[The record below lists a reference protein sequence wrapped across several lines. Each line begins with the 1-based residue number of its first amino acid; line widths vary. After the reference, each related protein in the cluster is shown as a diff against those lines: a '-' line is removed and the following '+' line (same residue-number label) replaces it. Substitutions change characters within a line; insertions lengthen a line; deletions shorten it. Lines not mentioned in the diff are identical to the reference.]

1 MSTAQLQIN
10 ARANA
15 VLLVGTALTSA
26 IVVGALAAWDPRVA
40 VAACAGV
47 IAIPVAV
54 LRPRLVVYLLLLTI
68 FASAFTVGGVTL
80 NRLAAP
86 LAVIAVISVLLQSRP
101 RVQFSRLTLAAITGY
116 AMLALASLA
125 WTVNVG
131 ATVNSLASLSISLAY
146 MGAFALL
153 VRDGGDV
160 RTLFWVGAV
169 CSIALG
175 LWWAASYALG
185 VSRYANAAGDPNFI
199 AALQVVALLMVL
211 ALASHAR
218 TPARRVSLYLAVAII
233 AGSIVATL
241 SRGGLVALL
250 VAVILIAVTPASLLF
265 GSRRRKFALMFSVAG
280 GLALL
285 LAFAWGDLSSRF
297 AQGLNE
303 PGVAA
308 GRGDLDLA
316 AIHGFQD
323 HPVLGL
329 GFGGFMPSS
338 LGLLRTTPGVQLA
351 VHLRCLAPNSA
362 EYLRSAGTFC
372 TGQPVHDAYLESL
385 VELGIPGLL
394 LFVGILGAT
403 GVSLIRTARRA
414 SQGGDPFIAS
424 TSVALAVG
432 LAGLAVASF
441 ALSTETSRA
450 TWMIVGLSLALP
462 GMLPSPGSSRNHVS
476 VRG

>member
-15 VLLVGTALTSA
+15 VLLVGAALASA

-86 LAVIAVISVLLQSRP
+86 LAVIALISQLLQSRLRLQP
-101 RVQFSRLTLAAITGY
+101 FGLTLAAITGY
-116 AMLALASLA
+116 ALLALASLA
-125 WTVNVG
+125 WTVSV
-131 ATVNSLASLSISLAY
+131 ASTLNSLASLSISLAY

-153 VRDGGDV
+153 VRDRADV
-160 RTLFWVGAV
+160 RALFWVAAL
-169 CSIALG
+169 CAIALG

-185 VSRYANAAGDPNFI
+185 VSRYANLAGDPNFI
-199 AALQVVALLMVL
+199 AALQVVALLIVL
-211 ALASHAR
+211 ALAADAR
-218 TPARRVSLYLAVAII
+218 TRARRVGLYLAVAVI
-233 AGSIVATL
+233 AGSVVATL
-241 SRGGLVALL
+241 SRGGLIALG
-250 VAVILIAVTPASLLF
+250 VAVILVAVTPARLFF
-265 GSRRRKFALMFSVAG
+265 GSRRRKVGLMLSVAA

-285 LAFAWGDLSSRF
+285 VAFAWTDLSARF
-297 AQGLNE
+297 GQGLNE

-316 AIHGFQD
+316 AIHGFQER
-323 HPVLGL
+323 PILGF
-329 GFGGFMPSS
+329 GFGGFQPSS
-338 LGLLRTTPGVQLA
+338 LQLLRTTPGVQLA
-351 VHLRCLAPNSA
+351 VHLRCLAPNAA

-385 VELGIPGLL
+385 AELGIPGLL

-403 GVSLIRTARRA
+403 GFSLIRTARGAGRE
-414 SQGGDPFIAS
+414 GDRFLAS
-424 TSVALAVG
+424 TSVALVVG
-432 LAGLAVASF
+432 LAALAVASF

-462 GMLPSPGSSRNHVS
+462 GMRARVAQ
-476 VRG
+476 

>member
-1 MSTAQLQIN
+1 MSTAQLQVD
-10 ARANA
+10 ARANSV
-15 VLLVGTALTSA
+15 VLVAFALASA
-26 IVVGALAAWDPRVA
+26 IVVGALAAWDARVA
-40 VAACAGV
+40 AAVCAGV
-47 IAIPVAV
+47 IAIPVAIV
-54 LRPRLVVYLLLLTI
+54 KPRLVVYLLLLTI

-101 RVQFSRLTLAAITGY
+101 RVQFSRLTLVAITGY

-160 RTLFWVGAV
+160 RTLFWVGAA

-211 ALASHAR
+211 ALTSHAR

-241 SRGGLVALL
+241 SRGGLIALL
-250 VAVILIAVTPASLLF
+250 VAVILIAVTPARLFF
-265 GSRRRKFALMFSVAG
+265 GSRHRKVGLMLSVAA

-285 LAFAWGDLSSRF
+285 VAFAWTDLSARF
-297 AQGLNE
+297 GQGLNE

-316 AIHGFQD
+316 AIHGFQER
-323 HPVLGL
+323 PILGF
-329 GFGGFMPSS
+329 GFGGFQPSS
-338 LGLLRTTPGVQLA
+338 LQLLRTTPGVQLA
-351 VHLRCLAPNSA
+351 VPLRCMAP
-362 EYLRSAGTFC
+362 
-372 TGQPVHDAYLESL
+372 
-385 VELGIPGLL
+385 
-394 LFVGILGAT
+394 
-403 GVSLIRTARRA
+403 
-414 SQGGDPFIAS
+414 
-424 TSVALAVG
+424 
-432 LAGLAVASF
+432 
-441 ALSTETSRA
+441 
-450 TWMIVGLSLALP
+450 
-462 GMLPSPGSSRNHVS
+462 
-476 VRG
+476 

>member
-1 MSTAQLQIN
+1 MSAAQLQVN
-10 ARANA
+10 TRANA
-15 VLLVGTALTSA
+15 VLLVAGALASA

-40 VAACAGV
+40 VAACAGA

-54 LRPRLVVYLLLLTI
+54 FKPRLVVYLLLLTI

-86 LAVIAVISVLLQSRP
+86 LAVIAVISQLLQSRLRLQP
-101 RVQFSRLTLAAITGY
+101 SRLTLATITGY
-116 AMLALASLA
+116 VLLALASLA
-125 WTVNVG
+125 WTVSL
-131 ATVNSLASLSISLAY
+131 ASTVNSLASLSISLAY

-153 VRDGGDV
+153 VRDRADV
-160 RTLFWVGAV
+160 RALFWVAAA

-185 VSRYANAAGDPNFI
+185 VSRYANLAGDPNFI

-211 ALASHAR
+211 ALAADAP
-218 TPARRVSLYLAVAII
+218 TEGRRAGLYLAVAII

-241 SRGGLVALL
+241 SRGGLIALL
-250 VAVILIAVTPASLLF
+250 VAVILVAVTPARLFF
-265 GSRRRKFALMFSVAG
+265 GSRRRKLGLMFSVAA

-285 LAFAWGDLSSRF
+285 VAFAWGDLSSRF
-297 AQGLNE
+297 TQGLNE
-303 PGVAA
+303 PGLAA

-316 AIHGFQD
+316 AIHGFQER
-323 HPVLGL
+323 PMLGL
-329 GFGGFMPSS
+329 GYGGFQPSS
-338 LGLLRTTPGVQLA
+338 LQLLRTTPGVQLA
-351 VHLRCLAPNSA
+351 VHLRCLAPNA
-362 EYLRSAGTFC
+362 GEYLRSAGTFC

-403 GVSLIRTARRA
+403 GFSLLRTAGRA
-414 SQGGDPFIAS
+414 SRDGDPFIAAA
-424 TSVALAVG
+424 SVALVVG
-432 LAGLAVASF
+432 LAALAVASF

-462 GMLPSPGSSRNHVS
+462 GMQRVQVRVANGPA